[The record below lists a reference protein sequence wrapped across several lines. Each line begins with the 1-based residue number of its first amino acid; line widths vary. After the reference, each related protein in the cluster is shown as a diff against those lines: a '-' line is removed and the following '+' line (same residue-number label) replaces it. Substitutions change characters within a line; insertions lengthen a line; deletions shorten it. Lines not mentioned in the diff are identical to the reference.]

1 MDLNV
6 LLPLERLARHW
17 AVRQRVLALK
27 QLGRKSCPNA
37 FLVPSSRML
46 FMTHPLWEGMLREDR
61 VGIPPWVSTS
71 KRCFFQM
78 TPSLCPVDSLNR
90 NAA

>member
-1 MDLNV
+1 MDLTV
-6 LLPLERLARHW
+6 LLPLERLAWHW
-17 AVRQRVLALK
+17 PGRQRVLALK
-27 QLGRKSCPNA
+27 QLGRCPSA

-71 KRCFFQM
+71 KHCFFQM
-78 TPSLCPVDSLNR
+78 TPSLHPVDSLNR